1 MHKIHEDKGQFDFL
15 FQIPQILYSSLI
27 SRFINA
33 LIRKLALSQDAIV
46 GLKQERRISRTT
58 KKTLLRILK
67 FKFILYFILSYVIII
82 FILYYITCFC
92 GIYVNTQI
100 HLIKGSLVSLATS
113 LLIPF
118 VLYLIPGIF
127 RIAALRAEKPNRKM
141 MYKFSCVLENLLG

>member
-27 SRFINA
+27 SRFINY

-67 FKFILYFILSYVIII
+67 FKFILYFILSFVIII

-100 HLIKGSLVSLATS
+100 HLIKDSELQL
-113 LLIPF
+113 
-118 VLYLIPGIF
+118 
-127 RIAALRAEKPNRKM
+127 
-141 MYKFSCVLENLLG
+141 